1 MLLYDTTLF
10 LFFSFAAADELIRNL
25 NRSIKDLKTQ
35 LEDLRN
41 KLASL
46 RHAILLFSEFR
57 LVKLYCSIKNSLLK
71 HMLHLLQG
79 C

>member
-10 LFFSFAAADELIRNL
+10 FIFSFAAAQELIRNL
-25 NRSIKDLKTQ
+25 NCSIWDLKTQ

-57 LVKLYCSIKNSLLK
+57 LVKMYCSIKSSLLQ

-79 C
+79 R